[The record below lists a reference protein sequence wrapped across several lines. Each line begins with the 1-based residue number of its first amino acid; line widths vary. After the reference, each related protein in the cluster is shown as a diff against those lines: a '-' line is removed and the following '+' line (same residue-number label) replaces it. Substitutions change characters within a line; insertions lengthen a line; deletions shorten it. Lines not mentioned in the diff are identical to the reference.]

1 MVVFP
6 HLAFS
11 YTQIN
16 LLLAFEEYC
25 VEGDG
30 RGEAFQA
37 VVTQV
42 FSLLYDAEVVSEEA
56 FVAWSEEKQQ
66 ADEAERRFLE
76 LAQPFLTWLDEAAE
90 EDSDDDESE

>member
-1 MVVFP
+1 M
-6 HLAFS
+6 
-11 YTQIN
+11 
-16 LLLAFEEYC
+16 
-25 VEGDG
+25 EGDG

-56 FVAWSEEKQQ
+56 FVSWSEEKQQ

-76 LAQPFLTWLDEAAE
+76 LAQPFLTWLEEAAE
-90 EDSDDDESE
+90 ESDSDEDEEESD